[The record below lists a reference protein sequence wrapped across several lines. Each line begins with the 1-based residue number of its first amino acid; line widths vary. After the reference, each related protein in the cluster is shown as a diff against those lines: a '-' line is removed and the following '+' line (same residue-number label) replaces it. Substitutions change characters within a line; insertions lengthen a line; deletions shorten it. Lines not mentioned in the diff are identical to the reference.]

1 MYQCLEQPSLATWQL
16 TEDVD
21 IMALPSA
28 SAPRSI
34 APTVTLATPTQPGAT
49 LDAASVS
56 LAAHAAQQQQQQ
68 FIAELDDGAGLVHEL
83 PGESAKRH
91 YAELPSQPPP
101 VSLPQSPAVPSSP
114 FPPSPYTST
123 WDSQMDGGTNV
134 SLDSRFR

>member
-68 FIAELDDGAGLVHEL
+68 
-83 PGESAKRH
+83 SQ
-91 YAELPSQPPP
+91 LPSRPGLGYRE
-101 VSLPQSPAVPSSP
+101 VCQSALAADCRCWLCRESHRAVLTL
-114 FPPSPYTST
+114 Y
-123 WDSQMDGGTNV
+123 
-134 SLDSRFR
+134 